1 MSLLKVA
8 EMETLTRTKNYLE
21 SLSLD
26 DSGKQVLADLTA
38 LIDAC
43 EETRKA
49 HIQRTAES
57 VKKYRQT
64 DKGKAVKR
72 KSAQKSNAKMLS
84 RQREITALS
93 HEIAEILPTES
104 AKKREKIRFVKTLLE
119 TDPGAVLGAVEGYP
133 DLIERIK
140 SL

>member
-8 EMETLTRTKNYLE
+8 EMDTLNRTKSYLARIT
-21 SLSLD
+21 LD
-26 DSGKQVLADLTA
+26 DEGKQVLAELSA
-38 LIDAC
+38 MIDEC

-49 HIQRTAES
+49 HVKRTVEHTR
-57 VKKYRQT
+57 KYRQT
-64 DKGKAVKR
+64 EKGRAATR
-72 KSAQKSNAKMLS
+72 RSAQKSNAKMLS
-84 RQREITALS
+84 RQKEITALA

-133 DLIERIK
+133 DLIARIK